1 MIWVYEKSN
10 KIDKDNLYKIQKYK
24 NNHKLSM
31 EPEKGMMEDHFP
43 VPSEALNA
51 TFT

>member
-1 MIWVYEKSN
+1 MNN
-10 KIDKDNLYKIQKYK
+10 KIARDNIYKIQNYK
-24 NNHKLSM
+24 NNHKHSM